1 MLTDHFPALGPLGD
15 RLAAETQAVTL
26 EPGAFI
32 CMDGGVCEHLAL
44 VTDGR
49 ARVYKASD
57 EGREI
62 TLYRVAPGES
72 CILTASCILSDRR
85 FPAFAVADTAV
96 TARLVPA
103 AVVRRWMHEAPAWRR
118 YVFDLL
124 AGRLGAVI
132 ATLEEVA
139 FRRLDTRLAR
149 LLLDAADRHAA
160 DRHAAGDADGDAGAA
175 PAVVRTTH
183 ERLAADLGSAREV
196 VSRLLKDFEHDGLVA
211 LARGRVRLLDRDGLR
226 RAADA

>member
-1 MLTDHFPALGPLGD
+1 MLTDYFPTLGPLGD
-15 RLAAETQAVTL
+15 RLAAATRAATL

-44 VTDGR
+44 VTGGQ

-62 TLYRVAPGES
+62 TLYRIEPGES

-103 AVVRRWMHEAPAWRR
+103 ATVRRWMDAEPAWRR

-132 ATLEEVA
+132 AMLEEVA

-149 LLLDAADRHAA
+149 LLLDTA
-160 DRHAAGDADGDAGAA
+160 DADAA

-196 VSRLLKDFEHDGLVA
+196 VSRLLKDFEHDGLVE
-211 LARGRVRLLDRDGLR
+211 LARGRIRLLDPGGLR
-226 RAADA
+226 RTADA